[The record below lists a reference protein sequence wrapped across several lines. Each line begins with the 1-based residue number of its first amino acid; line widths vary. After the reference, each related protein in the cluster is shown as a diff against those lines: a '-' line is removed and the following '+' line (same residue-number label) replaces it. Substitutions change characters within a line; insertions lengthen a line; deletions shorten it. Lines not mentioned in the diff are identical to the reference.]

1 MNKVSNRGYIIPING
16 MSIGKHLVDFS
27 IDNEFFEE
35 YDNSQILGALLNV
48 KLELDKSS
56 TLIEI
61 KGNIDGSVTLEC
73 DRCLEL
79 MEMKLQT
86 DVKLLVKFVK
96 TQDEE
101 DNDEVTTLDPSES
114 ELDLSQFLY
123 DYICLA
129 LPIQRA
135 HPQGECDP
143 EMIEKINALNKKAL
157 DGDDSKSPFDKLK
170 DLMN

>member
-1 MNKVSNRGYIIPING
+1 MNKVSNREYIIPING
-16 MSIGKHLVDFS
+16 MSVGKHLVDFS
-27 IDNEFFEE
+27 IGNEFFEE
-35 YDNSQILGALLNV
+35 YDNSQIIGALLRV

-61 KGNIDGSVTLEC
+61 KGNIGGSVTVEC

-79 MEMKLQT
+79 MELKLQT
-86 DVKLLVKFVK
+86 EVKLLVKFVK

-101 DNDEVTTLDPSES
+101 DNDEVMTLDPSES

-143 EMIEKINALNKKAL
+143 EMINKLSTLNKKAL